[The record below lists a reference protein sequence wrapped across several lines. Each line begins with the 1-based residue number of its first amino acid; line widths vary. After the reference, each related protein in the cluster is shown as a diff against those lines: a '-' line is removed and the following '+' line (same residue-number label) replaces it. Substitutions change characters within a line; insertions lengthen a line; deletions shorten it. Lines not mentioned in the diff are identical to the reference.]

1 MSLTIS
7 TAILKNSILQKT
19 SINIIN
25 NHIIKNR
32 CLYSTENGPKIEI
45 PNLQTKDLINNSE
58 NKNTDTDK
66 PTPKLFDDKKPLSDE
81 PLNKTIDNSET
92 KSSTEKKSGTIPITK
107 KENKKS
113 SSSGNN
119 YNKYYLYATLGLFQ
133 LIPLYYFFKKR
144 RTLND
149 YNSSDVKRVK
159 RVQKSY
165 DSNMRQQMATYLY
178 SIQNDII
185 RFIEETDTKVTFSR
199 SNWNQR
205 SKNSTGGGTTCN
217 FENGKIFEKAVVQV
231 NIESGSLSPFQI
243 IELLTT
249 RPAVQIISK
258 SLNDKFS
265 YYKASLSSILY
276 PQNPNIPTSFLDLAY
291 NEVKNNSTGKTYWWF
306 SGGNDFSDT
315 NVFMTKQ
322 EDLSSAVK
330 DNLLSEFYQK
340 FKEDLDQINP
350 EYFDQF
356 IEEGKQVTFISHRD
370 EMRGVGGLYF
380 NDLND
385 TSPQSILTTI
395 IPCFAQKTFEYY
407 KPIIE
412 KRNKISWTLSD
423 KEKQA
428 IKNSRLVEFELVSK
442 LDSKV
447 DDSSSKNI
455 DKTLPILP
463 LNVSW
468 KKNEIVNDN

>member
-1 MSLTIS
+1 MSLTLS

-159 RVQKSY
+159 RVQKS
-165 DSNMRQQMATYLY
+165 
-178 SIQNDII
+178 
-185 RFIEETDTKVTFSR
+185 
-199 SNWNQR
+199 
-205 SKNSTGGGTTCN
+205 
-217 FENGKIFEKAVVQV
+217 
-231 NIESGSLSPFQI
+231 
-243 IELLTT
+243 
-249 RPAVQIISK
+249 
-258 SLNDKFS
+258 
-265 YYKASLSSILY
+265 
-276 PQNPNIPTSFLDLAY
+276 
-291 NEVKNNSTGKTYWWF
+291 VK
-306 SGGNDFSDT
+306 
-315 NVFMTKQ
+315 
-322 EDLSSAVK
+322 
-330 DNLLSEFYQK
+330 
-340 FKEDLDQINP
+340 
-350 EYFDQF
+350 
-356 IEEGKQVTFISHRD
+356 
-370 EMRGVGGLYF
+370 
-380 NDLND
+380 
-385 TSPQSILTTI
+385 
-395 IPCFAQKTFEYY
+395 
-407 KPIIE
+407 
-412 KRNKISWTLSD
+412 
-423 KEKQA
+423 
-428 IKNSRLVEFELVSK
+428 
-442 LDSKV
+442 
-447 DDSSSKNI
+447 
-455 DKTLPILP
+455 
-463 LNVSW
+463 
-468 KKNEIVNDN
+468 

>member
-1 MSLTIS
+1 
-7 TAILKNSILQKT
+7 
-19 SINIIN
+19 
-25 NHIIKNR
+25 
-32 CLYSTENGPKIEI
+32 
-45 PNLQTKDLINNSE
+45 
-58 NKNTDTDK
+58 
-66 PTPKLFDDKKPLSDE
+66 
-81 PLNKTIDNSET
+81 
-92 KSSTEKKSGTIPITK
+92 
-107 KENKKS
+107 
-113 SSSGNN
+113 
-119 YNKYYLYATLGLFQ
+119 
-133 LIPLYYFFKKR
+133 
-144 RTLND
+144 
-149 YNSSDVKRVK
+149 
-159 RVQKSY
+159 
-165 DSNMRQQMATYLY
+165 MRQQMATYLY